1 MIGNGRGKEGR
12 NHSRFPGLS
21 ELMTDLQMGK
31 TGRGE
36 DCWLKGEKVKK
47 LVFGYVELNIP
58 WGLRGHA
65 DILKYISGAWKTV

>member
-1 MIGNGRGKEGR
+1 
-12 NHSRFPGLS
+12 
-21 ELMTDLQMGK
+21 MTDLQMGK